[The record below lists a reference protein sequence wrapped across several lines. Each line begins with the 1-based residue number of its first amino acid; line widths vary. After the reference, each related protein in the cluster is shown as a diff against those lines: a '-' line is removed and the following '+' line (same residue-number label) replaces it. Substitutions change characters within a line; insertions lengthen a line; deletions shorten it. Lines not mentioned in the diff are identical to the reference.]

1 MEEHAQPP
9 DPARLRDLA
18 ERGVYIGTSSWKYP
32 GWIGTIYSGERYE
45 YRGRFSEARF
55 NRDCLE
61 EYATRFSTVCVD
73 AGYYRF
79 PTEDYLQKLA
89 AQVPN
94 HFRFGFKVTD
104 EITIKNFPNL
114 TRFGNRAGQGNTRF
128 LDGNLFTDAFLGPM
142 ESIREKVGVLML
154 EFSRFHTCDFEAG
167 RQFVDAMDAFFE
179 QVPKGWPLAVEI
191 RNRNFLQTPYF
202 EMLRRHGVAHVW
214 NNWTQMP
221 PVSEQMAI
229 PESRT
234 CDLLAA
240 RFLLTPG
247 RLYKQAVEAF
257 QPYSKTQAPDENAR
271 SAGRDIVKEILAKT
285 RALTGFIFVN
295 NRLEGHSPSTIDA
308 MLNV

>member
-1 MEEHAQPP
+1 
-9 DPARLRDLA
+9 
-18 ERGVYIGTSSWKYP
+18 
-32 GWIGTIYSGERYE
+32 
-45 YRGRFSEARF
+45 
-55 NRDCLE
+55 
-61 EYATRFSTVCVD
+61 
-73 AGYYRF
+73 
-79 PTEDYLQKLA
+79 
-89 AQVPN
+89 
-94 HFRFGFKVTD
+94 
-104 EITIKNFPNL
+104 
-114 TRFGNRAGQGNTRF
+114 
-128 LDGNLFTDAFLGPM
+128 
-142 ESIREKVGVLML
+142 
-154 EFSRFHTCDFEAG
+154 
-167 RQFVDAMDAFFE
+167 
-179 QVPKGWPLAVEI
+179 
-191 RNRNFLQTPYF
+191 
-202 EMLRRHGVAHVW
+202 LRRHGVAHVW

-257 QPYSKTQAPDENAR
+257 QPYSKTQALDENAR